1 MIATYKGKNGGILRM
16 TIDWRKEVE
25 ARREDL
31 MKDLFDLLRVPS
43 VREDD
48 KASEDAPVGP
58 GPKAALLKFLEIG
71 ERDGFLT
78 KNVDNYAGHIEY
90 GSGDETLGVFGHVD
104 VVPVGSGWDS
114 EPFEP
119 EIRDNRIYA
128 RGASDDKGPTM
139 AAYYALKIIK
149 ELELPVSKRTRVI
162 IGTDEESEW
171 KCMDH
176 YLTVEEKPDFGFSP
190 DAEFPI
196 INGEKGNTTILVQVA
211 GKNEGTLRLISF
223 NSGQRANM
231 VPDLAEAVVEVSGDV
246 SAFSKEYE
254 EYLKDSPVTGEL
266 SADGSK
272 VTIKLFGTAAHG
284 AMPAKGIN
292 AGTYLANFLSFYDFS
307 GPAKD
312 FVTIVADYIHGDT
325 EGKKFGVNHVDD
337 IMGDVTMNAGVFA
350 FDEGKDNNT
359 ITLNF
364 RYPKGTSEEE
374 IAKAIEEKVATT
386 SAKVILTKG
395 GKGPH
400 YVSPEDPLVK
410 TLLSVYE
417 EHTGLKGHE
426 QVIGGGT
433 FGRLLERGV
442 AYGAMFPD
450 SIDTMHQK
458 NEFISEDDLINATVI
473 YADAIYRL
481 IK

>member
-1 MIATYKGKNGGILRM
+1 M

-25 ARREDL
+25 SRREDL
-31 MKDLFDLLRVPS
+31 MKDLFDLLSVPS

-48 KASEDAPVGP
+48 KATEDAPVGP

-71 ERDGFLT
+71 ERDGFVT
-78 KNVDNYAGHIEY
+78 KNVDNIAGHMEY
-90 GSGDETLGVFGHVD
+90 GAGDETLGIFGHVD

-114 EPFEP
+114 DPFKP
-119 EIRDNRIYA
+119 EIRDGRIYA

-149 ELELPVSKRTRVI
+149 ELELPISKRTRVI

-171 KCMDH
+171 KCMTH
-176 YLTVEEKPDFGFSP
+176 YLNVEETPDFGFSP

-196 INGEKGNTTILVQVA
+196 INGEKGNTTILLEVA

-223 NSGQRANM
+223 ESGQRPNM
-231 VPDLAEAVVEVSGDV
+231 VPDFAEAVVDVSGDID
-246 SAFSKEYE
+246 AFSKEYD
-254 EYLKDSPVTGEL
+254 EYLAELPVTGEVVI
-266 SADGSK
+266 DGS
-272 VTIKLFGTAAHG
+272 VATVKLYGKAAHG
-284 AMPAKGIN
+284 AMPEKGIN
-292 AGTYLANFLSFYDFS
+292 AGTYLANFLSYYDFAA
-307 GPAKD
+307 PAKD
-312 FVTIVADYIHGDT
+312 FLTLVADFVHLDT
-325 EGKKFGVNHVDD
+325 EGKKFGVDHVDE
-337 IMGDVTMNAGVFA
+337 IMGALSMNAGVFV
-350 FDEGKDNNT
+350 FDEKKDNNT

-364 RYPKGTSEEE
+364 RFPKGTTAEE
-374 IAKAIEEKVATT
+374 IAKAIEEKVGNT
-386 SAKVILTKG
+386 SAKVILTGSKE
-395 GKGPH
+395 PH

-410 TLLSVYE
+410 TLLEVYE
-417 EHTGLKGHE
+417 DHTGLKGHE
-426 QVIGGGT
+426 QSIGGGT

-458 NEFISEDDLINATVI
+458 NEFMAVDDLINATVI

>member
-1 MIATYKGKNGGILRM
+1 M

-31 MKDLFDLLRVPS
+31 MTDLFDLLRVPS

-48 KASEDAPVGP
+48 KAMEEAPVGP
-58 GPKAALLKFLEIG
+58 GPKAALLKFLEVG

-90 GSGDETLGVFGHVD
+90 GSGDETLGIFGHVD
-104 VVPVGSGWDS
+104 VVPVGPGWDS
-114 EPFEP
+114 NPFEP
-119 EIRDNRIYA
+119 EKRDGRIYA

-176 YLTVEEKPDFGFSP
+176 YLSVEETPDFGFSP

-196 INGEKGNTTILVQVA
+196 INGEKGNATILLKVG
-211 GKNEGTLRLISF
+211 GKNEGTVQLVTF
-223 NSGQRANM
+223 TSGQRANM
-231 VPDLAEAVVEVSGDV
+231 VPELAEASVIVTGDAE
-246 SAFSKEYE
+246 AFANEYIE
-254 EYLKDSPVTGEL
+254 FLEGKPVTGE
-266 SADGSK
+266 AK
-272 VTIKLFGTAAHG
+272 VVDNKVALALHGKAAHG
-284 AMPAKGIN
+284 ASPSSGIN
-292 AGTYLANFLSFYDFS
+292 AGTYLAEFLSYYDFS

-312 FVTIVADYIHGDT
+312 FVTTIADFVHADT
-325 EGKKFGVNHVDD
+325 EGKKLGVYHSDE
-337 IMGDVTMNAGVFA
+337 IMGEVTMNAGVFS
-350 FDEGKDNNT
+350 FDANSVSNS

-364 RYPKGTSEEE
+364 RYPKGTDEDTIVSTIKETINKEEVE
-374 IAKAIEEKVATT
+374 VTL
-386 SAKVILTKG
+386 VPG

-400 YVSPEDPLVK
+400 YVSPEDPLVQ
-410 TLLSVYE
+410 TLLAVYE
-417 EHTGLKGHE
+417 DHTGLKGHE

-458 NEFISEDDLINATVI
+458 NEFIAVDDLINATVI

>member
-1 MIATYKGKNGGILRM
+1 M
-16 TIDWRKEVE
+16 TINWRKEVE

-48 KASEDAPVGP
+48 KATEDAPVGP

-90 GSGDETLGVFGHVD
+90 GAGDETLGIFGHVD

-114 EPFEP
+114 EPFSP
-119 EIRDNRIYA
+119 EVRDNRIYA

-176 YLTVEEKPDFGFSP
+176 YLAVEETPDFGFSP

-196 INGEKGNTTILVQVA
+196 INGEKGNTTILLEVA
-211 GKNEGTLRLISF
+211 GKNEGTLRLMSF

-231 VPDLAEAVVEVSGDV
+231 VPDFAEAVVEVSGDIT
-246 SAFSKEYE
+246 AFSKEYD
-254 EYLKDSPVTGEL
+254 EYLEELPVTGEI
-266 SADGSK
+266 SVEGSIAT
-272 VTIKLFGTAAHG
+272 VKLFGKAAHG
-284 AMPAKGIN
+284 AMPEKGIN
-292 AGTYLANFLSFYDFS
+292 AGTHLANFLSYYDFS

-312 FVTIVADYIHGDT
+312 FVTLVADYVHLDT
-325 EGKKFGVNHVDD
+325 EGKKFGVDHVDD
-337 IMGDVTMNAGVFA
+337 IMGALSMNAGVFV
-350 FDEGKDNNT
+350 FDEKKDNNT

-364 RYPKGTSEEE
+364 RFPKGTTAEDV
-374 IAKAIEEKVATT
+374 AKAIEDKVSST
-386 SAKVILTKG
+386 SAKVILTSSKE
-395 GKGPH
+395 PH
-400 YVSPEDPLVK
+400 YVSPEDPLVQ
-410 TLLSVYE
+410 TLLAVYE

-426 QVIGGGT
+426 QSIGGGT

-458 NEFISEDDLINATVI
+458 NEFISVDDLINATVI

>member
-1 MIATYKGKNGGILRM
+1 M

-31 MKDLFDLLRVPS
+31 MTDLFDLLRVPS

-48 KASEDAPVGP
+48 KATEDAPVGP
-58 GPKAALLKFLEIG
+58 GPKAALLKFLEVG

-90 GSGDETLGVFGHVD
+90 GSGDETLGIFGHVD
-104 VVPVGSGWDS
+104 VVPVGPGWDS
-114 EPFEP
+114 NPFEP
-119 EIRDNRIYA
+119 EERDGRIYA

-176 YLTVEEKPDFGFSP
+176 YLSVEETPDFGFSP

-196 INGEKGNTTILVQVA
+196 INGEKGNATILLNVG
-211 GKNEGTLRLISF
+211 GKNEGTVQLVTF
-223 NSGQRANM
+223 ASGQRANM
-231 VPDLAEAVVEVSGDV
+231 VPELAEASVIVTGDAE
-246 SAFSKEYE
+246 AFANEYIE
-254 EYLKDSPVTGEL
+254 FLEGKPVTGE
-266 SADGSK
+266 AK
-272 VTIKLFGTAAHG
+272 VVDNQVALALHGKAAHG
-284 AMPAKGIN
+284 ASPSSGIN
-292 AGTYLANFLSFYDFS
+292 AGTYLAEFLSYYDFS

-312 FVTIVADYIHGDT
+312 FVTTIADFVHADT
-325 EGKKFGVNHVDD
+325 EGKKLGVYHSDE
-337 IMGDVTMNAGVFA
+337 IMGEVTMNAGVFS
-350 FDEGKDNNT
+350 FDANRASNS

-364 RYPKGTSEEE
+364 RYPKGTDEETILSTIKE
-374 IAKAIEEKVATT
+374 TINKEEVEVTL
-386 SAKVILTKG
+386 VPG

-400 YVSPEDPLVK
+400 YVSPEDPLVQ
-410 TLLSVYE
+410 TLLAVYE
-417 EHTGLKGHE
+417 DHTGLKGHE

-458 NEFISEDDLINATVI
+458 NEFIAVDDLINATVI

>member
-1 MIATYKGKNGGILRM
+1 M

-31 MKDLFDLLRVPS
+31 MKDLFTLLSIPS

-48 KASEDAPVGP
+48 LATEDAPVGP
-58 GPKAALLKFLEIG
+58 GPKAALLKFLELG

-78 KNVDNYAGHIEY
+78 KNVDNIAGHIEF
-90 GSGDETLGVFGHVD
+90 GEGDETLGVFGHVD
-104 VVPVGSGWDS
+104 VVPVGPGWDTD
-114 EPFEP
+114 PFEP
-119 EIRDNRIYA
+119 VEKDGRIYA

-149 ELELPVSKRTRVI
+149 ELGLPVSKKTRVI

-176 YLTVEEKPDFGFSP
+176 YLEVEETPDFGFSP

-196 INGEKGNTTILVQVA
+196 INGEKGNTTILIEYP
-211 GKNEGTLRLISF
+211 GKNEGNLTLVKF
-223 NSGQRANM
+223 DSGMRDNM
-231 VPDLAEAVVEVSGDV
+231 VPEIATAVVDISGDIN
-246 SAFSKEYE
+246 AFEKEFE
-254 EYLKDSPVTGEL
+254 EYLTTVPVTGDIEVV
-266 SADGSK
+266 GSTATLTVHGK
-272 VTIKLFGTAAHG
+272 AAHG
-284 AMPAKGIN
+284 AMPSKGIN

-307 GPAKD
+307 GSAKD
-312 FVTIVADYIHGDT
+312 YLTTIADYIHTDT
-325 EGKKFGVNHVDD
+325 EGKHFGVNHVDD
-337 IMGDVTMNAGVFA
+337 IMGDLTMNAGVFK
-350 FDEGKDNNT
+350 FDSSRDDNI

-364 RYPKGTSEEE
+364 RYPKGLTEEMIFDRISEKT
-374 IAKAIEEKVATT
+374 ANT
-386 SAKVILTKG
+386 SAKVIQKPG

-410 TLLSVYE
+410 TLLDVYE
-417 EHTGLKGHE
+417 DHTGLKGHE

-458 NEFISEDDLINATVI
+458 NEFISVDDLINATVI

>member
-1 MIATYKGKNGGILRM
+1 M

-31 MKDLFDLLRVPS
+31 MKDLFDILSIPS
-43 VREDD
+43 VRDD
-48 KASEDAPVGP
+48 SLATEDAPVGP
-58 GPKAALLKFLEIG
+58 GPKDALLRFLEIG
-71 ERDGFLT
+71 DRDGFTT
-78 KNVDNYAGHIEY
+78 KNVDNIAGHIEF

-104 VVPVGSGWDS
+104 VVPVGPGWDTD
-114 EPFEP
+114 PFTPVEK
-119 EIRDNRIYA
+119 DGRIYA

-149 ELELPVSKRTRVI
+149 ELGLPVSKRTRVI

-176 YLTVEEKPDFGFSP
+176 YLEVEETPDFGFSP
-190 DAEFPI
+190 DANFPI
-196 INGEKGNTTILVQVA
+196 INGEKGNTTILLEVP
-211 GKNEGTLRLISF
+211 GKNEGTLCLVSF
-223 NSGQRANM
+223 KSGMRANM
-231 VPDLAEAVVEVSGDV
+231 VPESAEAVVEVSGDV
-246 SAFSKEYE
+246 NEFEKEFE
-254 EYLKDSPVTGEL
+254 EYLTSVPVTGSIEVE
-266 SADGSK
+266 GSNA
-272 VTIKLFGTAAHG
+272 TIHVYGKAAHG
-284 AMPAKGIN
+284 AMPEKGIN
-292 AGTYLANFLSFYDFS
+292 AATYLANFLSFYDFS

-312 FVTIVADYIHGDT
+312 FVTIVADFIHEDT
-325 EGKKFGVNHVDD
+325 LGEKFGVAHTDET
-337 IMGDVTMNAGVFA
+337 MGELTMNAGVFSY
-350 FDEGKDNNT
+350 DMNRDDNT

-364 RYPKGTSEEE
+364 RYPKGLTEED
-374 IAKAIEEKVATT
+374 IYARITEKVSGT
-386 SAKVILTKG
+386 SAKVIQEAG

-410 TLLSVYE
+410 TLLDVYE
-417 EHTGLKGHE
+417 EQTGFEGHE

-458 NEFISEDDLINATVI
+458 NEFISVDDLINATVI